1 MRVWIDTRE
10 QKRGVRAK
18 KYYKQHNFKVEVKH
32 LDVADYVFDG
42 KVAFEYKTVADFMH
56 SLTDENN
63 SLFEEVANQGYE
75 YRNKGKYSYIVIVG
89 KLVPTLKRLSKYS
102 RSKNYVQNSIAQYN
116 GAIRTLR
123 KITNGIIICDTE
135 EEALEEMYLQARSC
149 LKTSKYGGTGR
160 RLKIDRLTA
169 VDVLLTSVKNIG
181 LKTSNNIIKELKIKN
196 VQDLLDC
203 TVTDFESVNRV
214 NLKKAR
220 EIYKFLHKGEK
231 R

>member
-1 MRVWIDTRE
+1 
-10 QKRGVRAK
+10 
-18 KYYKQHNFKVEVKH
+18 
-32 LDVADYVFDG
+32 
-42 KVAFEYKTVADFMH
+42 MH

-123 KITNGIIICDTE
+123 KITNGIILCDTE
-135 EEALEEMYLQARSC
+135 EEALEEMYLQSRSC
-149 LKTSKYGGTGR
+149 LKMNKYGGTGR

-181 LKTSNNIIKELKIKN
+181 LKTSNNIVKQLKIKN

-203 TVTDFESVNRV
+203 TITDFESVNRV